1 MAGSRI
7 KGLTIEIDGNTTKLT
22 ESLKD
27 VDKSLKDTQSQLKDV
42 NKLLK
47 LDPSNVDLLKQK
59 QELLKKAVEDTK
71 KRQEELKTALE
82 QSKKSGDTAE
92 NRQQQDLLQR
102 ELIETTQKLEGLEK
116 EYKNCSPHLE
126 AISSKT
132 GEMAEK
138 TKGVSMAAGAAGAAM
153 LLMAGS
159 AASTAD
165 DLLTLSRNTGF
176 SVEELQKLQYAA
188 PFVDVSFESM
198 TGSITKLTKKMGEG
212 SDAFDKLG
220 ICIHNSDGTM
230 RDAKDVW
237 YEAVAALGEVQDETE
252 RDTLAMELFG
262 KSAMEMSGIV
272 DDGGAALKELGEEA
286 ESTGNIMS
294 SDAVAGAAKFND
306 ELDKVKQRASLAFAQ
321 AGASLAQNLL
331 PALEKLVE
339 VISDVLTWFGNL
351 DGTTQTV
358 ILTILGLVA
367 AISPVLSLVSTL
379 TGLAAA
385 LNVAML
391 PMIGTIAAV
400 IAIVAAVI
408 AIGVLLYKNWDKI
421 KEKAKELAKNIK
433 EKFEQI
439 KKAISEKIE
448 AAKKKVHDTFEA
460 IKTGISE
467 KIAAAKEAV
476 TTTFENI
483 KTAISDK
490 ISAAKTTV
498 STIFE
503 NIRST
508 IKDKIDAA
516 KTAVSTAVENIKSTI
531 KSKIESAK
539 STVTTVFETIR
550 SKIKE
555 KIDAAKEAV
564 SGAIEKIKG
573 FFNFSWSLPKLK
585 MPHVTITGS
594 FSLTPPSVPKFSID
608 WYKKAM
614 DGGMILRGPTIFG
627 ASGNKLLAGGE
638 AGPEVV
644 VGVSSLAQ
652 MINNAVAKSVPAS
665 QNNYGD
671 TNVYIYAQ
679 PGMDAERIAQ
689 MAADRVNE
697 QIRRRRE
704 VFA

>member
-22 ESLKD
+22 ESLKG

-47 LDPSNVDLLKQK
+47 LDPSNVELLKQK

-138 TKGVSMAAGAAGAAM
+138 TKGISMAAGAAGAAM
-153 LLMAGS
+153 LYMAGS

-212 SDAFDKLG
+212 SEAFDELG
-220 ICIHNSDGTM
+220 ICIYNSDGTM

-237 YEAVAALGEVQDETE
+237 YEAVAALGEVQNETE

-294 SDAVAGAAKFND
+294 SDAVEGAAAFND

-339 VISDVLTWFGNL
+339 VISDVLTWFGSL
-351 DGTTQTV
+351 DGTTQTI

-448 AAKKKVHDTFEA
+448 AAKKKVHDTFDA

-490 ISAAKTTV
+490 INTAKETV

-503 NIRST
+503 TIRSK
-508 IKDKIDAA
+508 IKEKIDAA
-516 KTAVSTAVENIKSTI
+516 KEAVSTAVENIKSTI

-539 STVTTVFETIR
+539 TTVTTIFETIR

-564 SGAIEKIKG
+564 SSAIEKIKG

-652 MINNAVAKSVPAS
+652 MINDAVAKSVPAS